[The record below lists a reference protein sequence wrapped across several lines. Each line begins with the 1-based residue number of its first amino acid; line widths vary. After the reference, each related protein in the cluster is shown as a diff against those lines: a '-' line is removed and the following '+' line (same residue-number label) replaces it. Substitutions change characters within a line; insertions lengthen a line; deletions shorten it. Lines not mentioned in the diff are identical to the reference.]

1 MADYLKEVG
10 TKTHYLHSEVDTLQR
25 SEILRDLRL
34 GVYDVIVGINLLREG
49 LDLPEVSLV
58 AILDADKEGYLRSWT
73 SLVQTIG
80 RAARHINGR
89 VIMYADRVTDSMR
102 RSIDET
108 NRRRQIQE
116 TYNSDHG
123 ITPIGIQKTVRDIT
137 ERVRDYS
144 ETKSQYSPRGDLSE
158 TEIIKLIKEFEAQMK
173 VAARDLEFEKAAL
186 LRDQI
191 VDLRKIMAVDPASIT

>member
-1 MADYLKEVG
+1 M
-10 TKTHYLHSEVDTLQR
+10 
-25 SEILRDLRL
+25 

>member
-10 TKTHYLHSEVDTLQR
+10 TKSHYLHSEVDSLQR

-137 ERVRDYS
+137 ERVRD
-144 ETKSQYSPRGDLSE
+144 LS
-158 TEIIKLIKEFEAQMK
+158 LIH
-173 VAARDLEFEKAAL
+173 
-186 LRDQI
+186 I
-191 VDLRKIMAVDPASIT
+191 